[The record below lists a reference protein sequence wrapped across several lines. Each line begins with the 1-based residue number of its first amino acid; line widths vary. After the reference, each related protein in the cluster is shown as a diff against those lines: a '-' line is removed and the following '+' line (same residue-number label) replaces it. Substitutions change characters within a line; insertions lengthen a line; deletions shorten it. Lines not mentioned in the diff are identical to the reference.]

1 MENGKTDRS
10 KPLLWVA
17 SSRKDFKEF
26 PEDVQDEAGYD
37 LWLVQQGGMPATAKV
52 LKGFGGPDVLEL
64 VEEHASDTY
73 RVVYTVRFSEAVY
86 VLHAFQKKS
95 KHGIR
100 TPKKELDLVK
110 SRLQVVGQDY
120 RQRHS
125 NGT

>member
-1 MENGKTDRS
+1 MDRW

-17 SSRKDFKEF
+17 SSRKDFREF

-64 VEEHASDTY
+64 VEDYASDTY
-73 RVVYTVRFSEAVY
+73 SVVYTALFSEAVY

-95 KHGIR
+95 KHGIK

-110 SRLQVVGQDY
+110 SRLQAAGQDY
-120 RQRHS
+120 NQRYS